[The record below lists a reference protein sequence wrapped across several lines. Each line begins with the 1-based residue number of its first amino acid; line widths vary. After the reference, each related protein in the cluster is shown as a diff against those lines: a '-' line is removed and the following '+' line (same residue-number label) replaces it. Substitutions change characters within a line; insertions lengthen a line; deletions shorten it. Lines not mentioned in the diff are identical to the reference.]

1 MAGQRFGK
9 ADPDI
14 HKGSKEISDKP
25 MQDPGAVDRYT
36 GLIGGT
42 GNGPRTSDAGGK
54 SNPSPGSATKKGSYD
69 SIAPYNEGGFRNA
82 AMEHKRG

>member
-54 SNPSPGSATKKGSYD
+54 TNANQGAATKATAKD
-69 SIAPYNEGGFRNA
+69 SIPPYVEGGFRNA
-82 AMEHKRG
+82 AMEHKR